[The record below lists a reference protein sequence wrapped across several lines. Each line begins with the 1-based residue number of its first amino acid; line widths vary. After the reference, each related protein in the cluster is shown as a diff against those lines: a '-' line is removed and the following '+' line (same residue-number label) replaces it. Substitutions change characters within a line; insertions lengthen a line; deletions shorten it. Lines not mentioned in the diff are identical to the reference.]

1 MEKEE
6 QRKNS
11 RALSGFKEHNIMLSK
26 EYTTKSRITKMF
38 PNEIIE
44 EQYRA
49 LGYFIDLAFPV
60 HKLGSEADENG
71 HMDRSEA
78 KKKKDKKQ
86 WKKKLVS
93 QLSELIQTRKILI
106 FLLKLPKYKITMFNK
121 PKK

>member
-11 RALSGFKEHNIMLSK
+11 RALLGFKEHNVMLPK
-26 EYTTKSRITKMF
+26 EYSTKSKIMKMF

-60 HKLGSEADENG
+60 HKSGLEADENG
-71 HMDRSEA
+71 QMDRSEA

-86 WKKKLVS
+86 
-93 QLSELIQTRKILI
+93 
-106 FLLKLPKYKITMFNK
+106 
-121 PKK
+121 